1 MVCLVAKVITHC
13 MSHWMCQYGQDYY
26 AVITNGN
33 TDTVGINDH
42 TFVCLQFAYQWK
54 YHYGWNIHDTFS

>member
-1 MVCLVAKVITHC
+1 
-13 MSHWMCQYGQDYY
+13 MCQYGQDYY

-54 YHYGWNIHDTFS
+54 YHYGWNIHDAYS